1 MKITTAKATAPRCF
15 NALLGV
21 GSDLPVPPERLAHLF
36 RGSDR
41 RKPQTNVGL
50 TAEILGTWRG
60 CGAGF
65 FA

>member
-41 RKPQTNVGL
+41 RKP
-50 TAEILGTWRG
+50 
-60 CGAGF
+60 
-65 FA
+65 